1 MRRASLFALLL
12 ALAICPFGA
21 QAHKPS
27 DSYLTLEVDGQVIT
41 GQWDIALRDLDH
53 AIGLDGDGDGA
64 ITWAELKSRHGAI
77 AAYALARLRV
87 GSPEEPCTLRV
98 ADHLVARHS
107 DGGYAVLALRAAC
120 RRAPAPLE
128 VAYGLLFDL
137 DPQHRGL
144 LQLRAGDETHTAIF
158 SPERPARAFS
168 SARPKVL
175 RQILDYFREGV
186 WHIWIG
192 YDHILFLITLLLPAV
207 VVRSQGAWRPVEGFG
222 AAFLSVA
229 KIVTAFTLAHS
240 VTLSLAV
247 LEVVV
252 LPSRLVESVIAASVA
267 AAALNNIWP
276 VVTRRLW
283 LMAFAF
289 GLVHGFGFAGVLAEL
304 GLPGGTLLAALAG
317 FNLGVEAGQLA
328 IVAAVL
334 PATYWL
340 RRSAFYGRLALPLG
354 SSAIAAVAGIW
365 MLERMLDLDLPLV

>member
-1 MRRASLFALLL
+1 MTRALLLSFLAALLL
-12 ALAICPFGA
+12 AAHDA
-21 QAHKPS
+21 RAHKPS
-27 DSYLTLEVDGQVIT
+27 DSTLTLELAGTSVT

-64 ITWAELKSRHGAI
+64 ITWGELKSRHGEV
-77 AAYALARLRV
+77 AAYALARLRL
-87 GSPEEPCTLRV
+87 GPQAAPCALSVT
-98 ADHLVARHS
+98 DHLVAPHS
-107 DGGYAVLALRAAC
+107 DGAYAVLVLRAAC
-120 RRAPAPLE
+120 PRVRDSLE
-128 VAYGLLFDL
+128 VAYSLLFDL

-144 LQLRAGDETHTAIF
+144 LQVRAGGTTQTAVLA
-158 SPERPARAFS
+158 PAQPARSFALGQ
-168 SARPKVL
+168 PDLL

-192 YDHILFLITLLLPAV
+192 TDHILFLITLLLPAV
-207 VVRSQGAWRPVEGFG
+207 VVRGASAWRPVEGFG

-240 VTLSLAV
+240 VTLALAV

-267 AAALNNIWP
+267 AAALNNLWP
-276 VVTRRLW
+276 LVTRRLW

-289 GLVHGFGFAGVLAEL
+289 GLVHGFGFASVLADL
-304 GLPGGTLLAALAG
+304 GLPGETLFWALAS

-334 PATYWL
+334 PLTYWI

-354 SSAIAAVAGIW
+354 SAAIALVGGLW
-365 MLERMLDLDLPLV
+365 LLERALELPLG

>member
-1 MRRASLFALLL
+1 MMRPLVFALFTAFLFASQ
-12 ALAICPFGA
+12 GA

-27 DSYLTLEVDGQVIT
+27 DSYLTLDVDGTTIT
-41 GQWDIALRDLDH
+41 GQWDIALRDIEH

-64 ITWAELKSRHGAI
+64 ITWGELRSRHDEV
-77 AAYALARLRV
+77 AAYALAHLRLGPRDA
-87 GSPEEPCTLRV
+87 PCALSVT
-98 ADHLVARHS
+98 DHEVARHS
-107 DGGYAVLALRAAC
+107 DGAYAVLAFRAAC
-120 RRAPAPLE
+120 SRASETLE
-128 VAYGLLFDL
+128 VAYSLLFDL

-144 LQLRAGDETHTAIF
+144 LQIGAGETTQTAVL
-158 SPERPARAFS
+158 SPAQPARSFALS
-168 SARPKVL
+168 QPSLLNQV
-175 RQILDYFREGV
+175 LDYLREGV

-207 VVRSQGAWRPVEGFG
+207 VVRSAGSWWPVEGFR

-289 GLVHGFGFAGVLAEL
+289 GLVHGFGFAGVLADL
-304 GLPGGTLLAALAG
+304 GLPGATLLWALAG

-334 PATYWL
+334 PLTYWL
-340 RRSAFYGRLALPLG
+340 RHSVFYGRLALPVG
-354 SSAIAAVAGIW
+354 SGVIAAVGGLW
-365 MLERMLDLDLPLV
+365 LLERMLELELPLV